1 MASKTGAVISAV
13 ITLILFVGIPYLLP
27 GYIPPDLMTQIEQS
41 GFNLDSFTSQIMIIG
56 VATAALTLVGG
67 FAEPTSIIALLVKM
81 AQAGFSLILI
91 IVFLGAGNI
100 ASLGYTEFRV
110 AMQGVQSTITMDL
123 KVFVYI
129 SIGTIFLKVL
139 QVYLEWKEA
148 RLEAAPPGR
157 IAP

>member
-27 GYIPPDLMTQIEQS
+27 EYIPPDLMTQIEQS

-56 VATAALTLVGG
+56 VATAVLTLVGG
-67 FAEPTSIIALLVKM
+67 FADPTSIIALLVKM

-100 ASLGYTEFRV
+100 ASLGYTEFKV
-110 AMQGVQSTITMDL
+110 AMQGVQSTIVMDL
-123 KVFVYI
+123 RVFVYI

-148 RLEAAPPGR
+148 RVEAAPPGR

>member
-100 ASLGYTEFRV
+100 ASLGYTEFKV

-123 KVFVYI
+123 RVFVYI

-148 RLEAAPPGR
+148 RVEAAPPGR

>member
-27 GYIPPDLMTQIEQS
+27 EYIPPDLMTQIEQS

-100 ASLGYTEFRV
+100 ASLGYTEFKV

-123 KVFVYI
+123 RVFVYI

-148 RLEAAPPGR
+148 RVEAAPPGR

>member
-27 GYIPPDLMTQIEQS
+27 EYIPPDLMTQIEQS

-56 VATAALTLVGG
+56 AATAVLTLVGG
-67 FAEPTSIIALLVKM
+67 FADPTSIIALLVKM

-100 ASLGYTEFRV
+100 ASLGYTEFKV

-123 KVFVYI
+123 RVFVYI

-148 RLEAAPPGR
+148 RVEAAPPGR

>member
-27 GYIPPDLMTQIEQS
+27 GYIPPDLMTQIAQS

-67 FAEPTSIIALLVKM
+67 FAKPTSIIALLVKM

-110 AMQGVQSTITMDL
+110 AMQGVQNTITMDL
-123 KVFVYI
+123 RVFVYI

-148 RLEAAPPGR
+148 RVEAAPPGR

>member
-67 FAEPTSIIALLVKM
+67 FAKPTSIIALLVKM

-110 AMQGVQSTITMDL
+110 AMQGVHSTITMDL
-123 KVFVYI
+123 RVFVYI

-148 RLEAAPPGR
+148 RVEAAPPGR